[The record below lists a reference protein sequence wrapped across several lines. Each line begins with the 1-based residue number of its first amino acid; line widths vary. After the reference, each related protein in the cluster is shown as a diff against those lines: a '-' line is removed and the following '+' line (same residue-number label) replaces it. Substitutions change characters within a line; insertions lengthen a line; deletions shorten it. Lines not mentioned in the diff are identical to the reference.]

1 MPPQKFI
8 KKAVREA
15 GEATREKIAKE
26 SNPEAIEE
34 VATENGPEVNEE
46 ADPENSQDAS
56 VEAVEDEITAEINR
70 MLSDT
75 NERIRRLE
83 KARLLLIESLNQ

>member
-15 GEATREKIAKE
+15 REATREKLAKE
-26 SNPEAIEE
+26 
-34 VATENGPEVNEE
+34 NGSEVNE

-56 VEAVEDEITAEINR
+56 VEAVEDEITADINR

-75 NERIRRLE
+75 NESIRRLE

>member
-34 VATENGPEVNEE
+34 VATENGPEK
-46 ADPENSQDAS
+46 SQDAS
-56 VEAVEDEITAEINR
+56 VEAVEAVEDEITAEINR